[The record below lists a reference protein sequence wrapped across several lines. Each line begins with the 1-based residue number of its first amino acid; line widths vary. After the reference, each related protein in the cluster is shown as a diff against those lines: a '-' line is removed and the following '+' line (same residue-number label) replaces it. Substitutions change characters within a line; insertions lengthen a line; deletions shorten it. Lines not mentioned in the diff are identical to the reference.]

1 MQGMQE
7 EYFRFKQFS
16 VIQDHVSMK
25 VGTDAVLLG
34 AWTEADSPQSILDIG
49 TGTGIIALMMAQK
62 FSATVHAIDIDAAS
76 SALAVRNF
84 DAGPW
89 RERMFAHHTSLQDFA
104 KSTSLRFDLIVSNP
118 PYFGHHKEVS
128 PTARYIARHADLLA
142 DHDLADG
149 ISRLLLPGGSCCL
162 ILPPQHA
169 RVFLKCAR
177 PFGLFPQRI
186 THVRTLPEKPVKRWL
201 MKLSNVL
208 TENHKEDELLI
219 KTNKKPEFSQE
230 FITLT
235 KPFYLNF

>member
-1 MQGMQE
+1 MKGMQE

-34 AWTEADSPQSILDIG
+34 AWAEADSPQNILDIG

-62 FSATVHAIDIDAAS
+62 FSADVHAIDIDADSSRLAS
-76 SALAVRNF
+76 RNF
-84 DAGPW
+84 EASPW
-89 RERMFAHHTSLQDFA
+89 RDRMFAYHTSLQDFA
-104 KSTSLRFDLIVSNP
+104 SSTSQKFDLIVSNP

-128 PTARYIARHADLLA
+128 PTARYIARHADLLP
-142 DHDLADG
+142 DHDLAEG

-169 RVFLKCAR
+169 RVFLKNAR
-177 PFGLFPQRI
+177 PFGLFPEHI

-201 MKLSNVL
+201 MKLGNTLPVNL
-208 TENHKEDELLI
+208 KEDELLI
-219 KTNKKPEFSQE
+219 KTNKESEFSPE